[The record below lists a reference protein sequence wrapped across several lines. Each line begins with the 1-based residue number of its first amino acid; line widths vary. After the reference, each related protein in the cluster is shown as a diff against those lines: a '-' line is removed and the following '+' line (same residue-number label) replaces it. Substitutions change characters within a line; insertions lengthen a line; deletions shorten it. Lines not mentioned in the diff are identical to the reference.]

1 MSRIFRIGA
10 LAVGA
15 LAVTVMA
22 PPANAQDAECP
33 ISHDTLT
40 EALRASVKPAGGP
53 ANGGLENH
61 EWAAVVDR
69 QGVVC
74 AVTFSG
80 DSLADQWLG
89 SRGIA
94 AEKATTANAFGL
106 DDFAL
111 STANI
116 YAGAQPGGYLYGLP
130 TTSPVRPDVLHAG
143 SPEAYG
149 SADDPMVGQ
158 VLGGVVVFAGGLPLY
173 RDGELVGALGVSG
186 DTACADHNVA
196 WRVRDGLGLG
206 DVPAG
211 VAPGGDDA
219 IIYDIRPNGKS
230 ASGYGHVMCG
240 GNEAE
245 IAVDLG
251 AGFVPE
257 WKRAT
262 D

>member
-1 MSRIFRIGA
+1 MRKIFGTGAITASA
-10 LAVGA
+10 LA
-15 LAVTVMA
+15 LATMA
-22 PPANAQDAECP
+22 PPAMAQNAECP

-40 EALRASVKPAGGP
+40 EALRASVQPAGGP

-61 EWAAVVDR
+61 EWAAVVNR

-74 AVTFSG
+74 AVTYSG
-80 DSLADQWLG
+80 QAVSDQWLG

-106 DDFAL
+106 DGFAL
-111 STANI
+111 STANV

-130 TTSPVRPDVLHAG
+130 TTSPVRTDVLHAG
-143 SPEAYG
+143 SPDAYG

-173 RDGELVGALGVSG
+173 RDGDLVGALGVSG

-196 WRVRDGLGLG
+196 WRLRDALGLG

-211 VAPGGDDA
+211 VAPDDSDA

-240 GNEAE
+240 GNEAQ
-245 IAVDLG
+245 IAVDIG
-251 AGFVPE
+251 AGFTPE